1 MAPGYGMDMFQ
12 CVPPFDKILDPGL
25 RSVYPASLPQL
36 TNRERKCPD
45 KIGTPVLVS
54 WAGHFQC

>member
-36 TNRERKCPD
+36 TNR
-45 KIGTPVLVS
+45 
-54 WAGHFQC
+54 